1 MGQPSVSLSNPVA
14 RSGSAS
20 RLRTPKRSDVALP
33 GPKAVRR
40 RTSRPQKRFDIAPS
54 DPKTIRRARQS
65 MLFRAFAQRKCT
77 KRRNSMDA
85 TGLLSR
91 RKQPQ
96 VSDLVFCKLIRVWE
110 SNVRDESILF
120 RQKVRFGCT
129 NDRFSMD
136 NGHAAALQSRCIRSA
151 ATPPQPRSRRPS
163 HDAPLNRGTTA
174 RPRRVVKNS
183 RTNRLKR
190 LTGLNRPGIK
200 LPVGNFHTKHLHL
213 LRKSPSMRET
223 HHPDTTVSRM

>member
-40 RTSRPQKRFDIAPS
+40 RTSGPRSGPTSRLRTPKQS
-54 DPKTIRRARQS
+54 DVRQS
-65 MLFRAFAQRKCT
+65 MLFRAFVQGKCT

-110 SNVRDESILF
+110 SNVRDESMLF

-129 NDRFSMD
+129 NGRFSMD
-136 NGHAAALQSRCIRSA
+136 NGHAAALQSRCVRSA
-151 ATPPQPRSRRPS
+151 ATPPPPAVQPQRRPS
-163 HDAPLNRGTTA
+163 RTAAPTTM
-174 RPRRVVKNS
+174 R
-183 RTNRLKR
+183 R
-190 LTGLNRPGIK
+190 LTAA
-200 LPVGNFHTKHLHL
+200 L
-213 LRKSPSMRET
+213 LRGR
-223 HHPDTTVSRM
+223 DAL

>member
-1 MGQPSVSLSNPVA
+1 MSHFQA
-14 RSGSAS
+14 
-20 RLRTPKRSDVALP
+20 PKQSDVALP
-33 GPKAVRR
+33 GPKNDSTSHP
-40 RTSRPQKRFDIAPS
+40 RTPKQS
-54 DPKTIRRARQS
+54 DVRQS

-151 ATPPQPRSRRPS
+151 ATPLPPAVQPQRRPS
-163 HDAPLNRGTTA
+163 RAVAAPATMR
-174 RPRRVVKNS
+174 
-183 RTNRLKR
+183 R
-190 LTGLNRPGIK
+190 LTAA
-200 LPVGNFHTKHLHL
+200 LPRGRDAL
-213 LRKSPSMRET
+213 
-223 HHPDTTVSRM
+223 

>member
-40 RTSRPQKRFDIAPS
+40 RTLGPQNNPTS
-54 DPKTIRRARQS
+54 RQS

-129 NDRFSMD
+129 NGRFSMD
-136 NGHAAALQSRCIRSA
+136 NGHAAALQSRCGRSA
-151 ATPPQPRSRRPS
+151 ATPPPSSRSAATPS
-163 HDAPLNRGTTA
+163 P
-174 RPRRVVKNS
+174 S
-183 RTNRLKR
+183 RTAAPPATMRR
-190 LTGLNRPGIK
+190 LTAA
-200 LPVGNFHTKHLHL
+200 L
-213 LRKSPSMRET
+213 LRGR
-223 HHPDTTVSRM
+223 DAL

>member
-151 ATPPQPRSRRPS
+151 ATPPPPAVQPQRRPS
-163 HDAPLNRGTTA
+163 RAVAAPATMR
-174 RPRRVVKNS
+174 
-183 RTNRLKR
+183 R
-190 LTGLNRPGIK
+190 LTAA
-200 LPVGNFHTKHLHL
+200 LPRGRDAL
-213 LRKSPSMRET
+213 
-223 HHPDTTVSRM
+223 